1 MRRANNLAV
10 MLRTLALDEGNGEWS
25 YSFPDTNLS
34 ELVAYWWDGYDWR
47 RAEAAINAYEHCQV
61 SVVGV
66 PVHLMR
72 KPGLGPYP
80 SWVTTRWSDPTPFLH
95 WSNQCCEIGH
105 KSSHPYFYPSQVRT
119 PYAYSEPFHV
129 PSPR

>member
-10 MLRTLALDEGNGEWS
+10 MLRTPALDEGNGEWS

-95 WSNQCCEIGH
+95 GATSVA
-105 KSSHPYFYPSQVRT
+105 K
-119 PYAYSEPFHV
+119 
-129 PSPR
+129 